1 MIKITTKSKNLKTKE
16 KTKNVLKTE
25 CLADWLNAMNGW
37 VETHCDEKSI
47 VTSYV
52 RSNKITLFTVKKN
65 TRYTFKIE
73 WGA

>member
-1 MIKITTKSKNLKTKE
+1 MIKITTKSKNLKTGE
-16 KTKNVLKTE
+16 KTKHVLETE
-25 CLADWLNAMNGW
+25 YLADWLNAMNGW
-37 VETHCDEKSI
+37 VEANCDDNDI

-52 RSNKITLFTVKKN
+52 RSDKITLTTVKKN